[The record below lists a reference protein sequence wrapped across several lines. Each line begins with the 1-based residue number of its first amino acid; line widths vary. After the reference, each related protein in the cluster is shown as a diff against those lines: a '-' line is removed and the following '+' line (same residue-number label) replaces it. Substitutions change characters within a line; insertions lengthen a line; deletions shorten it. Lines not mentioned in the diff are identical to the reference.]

1 MTYDPF
7 DPFEDQPMYTDF
19 FLRFADEA
27 EANAALFTVVPSG
40 FPTTKTV
47 PGTKYLVKGTAEND
61 FEDYTTFDPPEGAEV
76 LDSWPEDQEV
86 ADPDAPPQEILVPKY
101 AAIDVI
107 GVLYAPTGKTIHN
120 EELSYAEMAPIDGW
134 HVNVRHTDEAP
145 ELDAYKVDVKTPAR
159 MWA

>member
-7 DPFEDQPMYTDF
+7 DPFNQLVAETDPAVLAAGHEWVQQQFYGDTMYTDF
-19 FLRFADEA
+19 FLRFTDEA
-27 EANAALFTVVPSG
+27 EANAALFDEQTNVDGDTVE
-40 FPTTKTV
+40 TV
-47 PGTKYLVKGTAEND
+47 
-61 FEDYTTFDPPEGAEV
+61 
-76 LDSWPEDQEV
+76 
-86 ADPDAPPQEILVPKY
+86 LVPKY

-134 HVNVRHTDEAP
+134 HVNVRHTAEAP
-145 ELDAYKVDVKTPAR
+145 ELDAYKVEVKTPSR